1 MKFIEMPKELQTK
14 SIETLSLNY
23 GMPEQIIEK
32 DWWVSTVMRALFAL
46 PYANQMSFKG
56 GTSLSKCWNVI
67 SRFSEDIDIAVNRV
81 FLGYG
86 GELSRT
92 QVSDKLRRAACTFVR
107 ERLQNDLRDKM
118 IEQGIPSDKFSI
130 EVNITSISTVDP
142 EVINVRYDSLYPMLS
157 YIRNAVKIEVSG
169 RSMSEPLENVQ
180 LRSMI
185 EDAFPNTQFAEAKF
199 NVPTVKPER
208 TFLEKVCLLHE
219 EFSKEVAEVRV
230 NRMSRHLYDIAMM
243 MKTDIADRA
252 LADKQ
257 LFENIVEHRRKF
269 IGLKGFDYSTLCA
282 EKICIVPPDGVID
295 KWKQDYIQM
304 CNSMMYGDYPDFDEL
319 MAYICELQ
327 KRLRKSLR

>member
-1 MKFIEMPKELQTK
+1 MKFVEMPKELQTK

-32 DWWVSTVMRALFAL
+32 DWWVSAVMRALFAL

-56 GTSLSKCWNVI
+56 GTSLSKCWGLI
-67 SRFSEDIDIAVNRV
+67 DRFSEDIDIAIARE

-92 QVSDKLRRAACTFVR
+92 QISDKLRRASCAFVR
-107 ERLQNDLRDKM
+107 EKLQFDIRDMM
-118 IEQGIPSDKFSI
+118 IEQGLPLGSFKVA
-130 EVNITSISTVDP
+130 VNITPVSTVDP
-142 EVINVRYDSLYPMLS
+142 EVINVEYDSIFETLPYVK
-157 YIRNAVKIEVSG
+157 NAVKIEVSG
-169 RSMSEPLENVQ
+169 RSMNEPLENVG
-180 LRSMI
+180 LRSRI
-185 EDAFPNTQFAEAKF
+185 EDELPNAAFTESKIT
-199 NVPTVKPER
+199 VPTVKPER

-282 EKICIVPPDGVID
+282 EKICIVPLDGVID

>member
-1 MKFIEMPKELQTK
+1 MKFVEMPKELQTK

-32 DWWVSTVMRALFAL
+32 DWWVSAVMRALFAL

-118 IEQGIPSDKFSI
+118 IEQGIPSDKFSV
-130 EVNITSISTVDP
+130 EVNITSVTTVDP

-169 RSMSEPLENVQ
+169 RSMSEPIENVQ

-185 EDAFPNTQFAEAKF
+185 EDAFPNTKFAEAKF

-219 EFSKEVAEVRV
+219 EFSKEVAEVRETFPK
-230 NRMSRHLYDIAMM
+230 NELIKTHTARRTGATLMYLAGMDIYDI
-243 MKTDIADRA
+243 MKITGHTSPAVLKKYIRA
-252 LADKQ
+252 
-257 LFENIVEHRRKF
+257 
-269 IGLKGFDYSTLCA
+269 
-282 EKICIVPPDGVID
+282 
-295 KWKQDYIQM
+295 
-304 CNSMMYGDYPDFDEL
+304 DEL
-319 MAYICELQ
+319 QVVDKIKGKYNYFD
-327 KRLRKSLR
+327 

>member
-67 SRFSEDIDIAVNRV
+67 SRFSEDIDIAVNRGY
-81 FLGYG
+81 LGYG

-219 EFSKEVAEVRV
+219 EFSKEVAEVRETFPK
-230 NRMSRHLYDIAMM
+230 NELIKTHTARRTGATLMYLAGMDIYDI
-243 MKTDIADRA
+243 MKITGHTSPAVLKKYIRA
-252 LADKQ
+252 
-257 LFENIVEHRRKF
+257 
-269 IGLKGFDYSTLCA
+269 
-282 EKICIVPPDGVID
+282 
-295 KWKQDYIQM
+295 
-304 CNSMMYGDYPDFDEL
+304 DEL
-319 MAYICELQ
+319 QVVDKIKGKYNHFD
-327 KRLRKSLR
+327 

>member
-1 MKFIEMPKELQTK
+1 MKFVEMPKELQTK

-32 DWWVSTVMRALFAL
+32 DWWVSAVMRALFAL
-46 PYANQMSFKG
+46 PYANQISFKG

-118 IEQGIPSDKFSI
+118 IEQGIPSDKFSV
-130 EVNITSISTVDP
+130 EVNITSVTTVDP

-185 EDAFPNTQFAEAKF
+185 EDAFPNTKFAEAKF

-219 EFSKEVAEVRV
+219 EFSKEVAEVRETFPK
-230 NRMSRHLYDIAMM
+230 NELIKTHTARRTGATLMYLAGMDIYDI
-243 MKTDIADRA
+243 MKITGHTSPAVLKKYIRA
-252 LADKQ
+252 
-257 LFENIVEHRRKF
+257 
-269 IGLKGFDYSTLCA
+269 
-282 EKICIVPPDGVID
+282 
-295 KWKQDYIQM
+295 
-304 CNSMMYGDYPDFDEL
+304 DEL
-319 MAYICELQ
+319 QVVDKIKGKYNYFD
-327 KRLRKSLR
+327 

>member
-1 MKFIEMPKELQTK
+1 MPKELQTK

-67 SRFSEDIDIAVNRV
+67 SRFSEDIDIAVNRGY
-81 FLGYG
+81 LGYG

-130 EVNITSISTVDP
+130 EVNITSISTVNP

-185 EDAFPNTQFAEAKF
+185 EDAFPNTKFTEAKF

-219 EFSKEVAEVRV
+219 EFSKEVAEVRETFPK
-230 NRMSRHLYDIAMM
+230 NELIKTHTARRTGATLMYLAGMDIYDI
-243 MKTDIADRA
+243 MKITGHTSPAVLKKYIRA
-252 LADKQ
+252 
-257 LFENIVEHRRKF
+257 
-269 IGLKGFDYSTLCA
+269 
-282 EKICIVPPDGVID
+282 
-295 KWKQDYIQM
+295 
-304 CNSMMYGDYPDFDEL
+304 DEL
-319 MAYICELQ
+319 QVVDKIKGKYNYFD
-327 KRLRKSLR
+327 